1 VILAHVSC
9 RCVRRPF
16 SEHCFAATPLT
27 PPPAT
32 PPPDGALAS
41 FPTPTPRTASRIAKL
56 ADTRDSTAKK
66 KKTAK
71 KQIVDSVTEL
81 EEGPGARGK
90 RGLGQWKDPDV
101 SKITTEQRFLP
112 RSRVVMRLLEIQ
124 ADPLAHFMPT
134 TATSDGAFFCAAPP
148 GLAPELTAMFMF
160 PVRDLRRGRLIDGTD
175 TNPRLPKKPR
185 LENNENDASVQLGRR
200 GGSDAPFDVSHDLG
214 LAGTAGLD
222 NPADFGLGDY
232 NGVGADFTFD
242 GAGEPMD
249 LDMPDIQL
257 DLDKAVRQQRHR
269 SVSRLVDDT
278 RSTPGVA
285 DDMGMEAYDSQSCT
299 IGLFD
304 IRSSRDSKGET
315 QTQTQEA
322 EDIERSTEQVQSKGY
337 SKNTV
342 KAIAVIRKGLEAEPE
357 DDKYLSFNKVSD
369 KASRRAASAFFF
381 ELLVLS
387 TRDCVKITQS
397 APFENIEI
405 RPKEKL
411 YESLSANAPP
421 VAA

>member
-1 VILAHVSC
+1 MNFL
-9 RCVRRPF
+9 
-16 SEHCFAATPLT
+16 ATPLT

-41 FPTPTPRTASRIAKL
+41 FPTPTPRTAARIAKL
-56 ADTRDSTAKK
+56 ADTRDSTTKK
-66 KKTAK
+66 KKAAK
-71 KQIVDSVTEL
+71 KQIVDSITEL
-81 EEGPGARGK
+81 EDGPGARGK

-101 SKITTEQRFLP
+101 SEITTEQRFLP
-112 RSRVVMRLLEIQ
+112 RSRVVMRLREIQ

-134 TATSDGAFFCAAPP
+134 KATPEGTFFCAAPP

-160 PVRDLRRGRLIDGTD
+160 PVRDLRRGRLIDGAD
-175 TNPRLPKKPR
+175 ANPRSPKKPR
-185 LENNENDASVQLGRR
+185 LENNENDASIQLGRR
-200 GGSDAPFDVSHDLG
+200 GGSEFPSNDLG
-214 LAGTAGLD
+214 LAGTVGLD
-222 NPADFGLGDY
+222 NPGDFGLGDY

-278 RSTPGVA
+278 RSTPGIA
-285 DDMGMEAYDSQSCT
+285 DDMGMETYDSQSCT

-315 QTQTQEA
+315 QTQET

-342 KAIAVIRKGLEAEPE
+342 KAIAVIRKGLEVEPKN
-357 DDKYLSFNKVSD
+357 DKYLSFNKVSD

-411 YESLSANAPP
+411 YESLSAGIPP
-421 VAA
+421 VST

>member
-1 VILAHVSC
+1 
-9 RCVRRPF
+9 
-16 SEHCFAATPLT
+16 
-27 PPPAT
+27 
-32 PPPDGALAS
+32 
-41 FPTPTPRTASRIAKL
+41 
-56 ADTRDSTAKK
+56 
-66 KKTAK
+66 
-71 KQIVDSVTEL
+71 VTEL
-81 EEGPGARGK
+81 EDGPGARGK

-101 SKITTEQRFLP
+101 SEITTEQRFLP

-134 TATSDGAFFCAAPP
+134 KTTPDGAFFCAAPP

-160 PVRDLRRGRLIDGTD
+160 PVRDLRRGRPIDGVD
-175 TNPRLPKKPR
+175 VNPRSPKKPR
-185 LENNENDASVQLGRR
+185 IENENDASIQLGRR
-200 GGSDAPFDVSHDLG
+200 GGSEAPFDMSHDVG
-214 LAGTAGLD
+214 RAGTAGLD
-222 NPADFGLGDY
+222 NTADFGLGDY
-232 NGVGADFTFD
+232 NGIGADFTFD

-285 DDMGMEAYDSQSCT
+285 DDIGMEAYDSQSCT

-342 KAIAVIRKGLEAEPE
+342 KAIAVVRKGLEAEPE
-357 DDKYLSFNKVSD
+357 EDKYLSFNKISEN
-369 KASRRAASAFFF
+369 ASRRAASAFFF

-397 APFENIEI
+397 GSFENIEI
-405 RPKEKL
+405 RPKDKL
-411 YESLSANAPP
+411 YESLGTGAPP
-421 VAA
+421 VSV